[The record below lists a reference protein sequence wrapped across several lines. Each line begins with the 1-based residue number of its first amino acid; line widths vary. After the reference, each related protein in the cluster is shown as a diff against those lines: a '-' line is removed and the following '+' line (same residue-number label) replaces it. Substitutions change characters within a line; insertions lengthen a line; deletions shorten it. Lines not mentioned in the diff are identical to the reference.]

1 MCNLLFLF
9 DYAREKRI
17 IKAMY
22 PAGSLIMPFYYIFPV
37 LSRQYS
43 CLIEP
48 KIKLLYPAEAIFM
61 VQNVLQNCI
70 TCIPHFYLFLVLD
83 PAVIFRQHCVVL
95 CLYLAFMETAQL

>member
-17 IKAMY
+17 IKAMF
-22 PAGSLIMPFYYIFPV
+22 PAGSLIIPFYYIFPV

-48 KIKLLYPAEAIFM
+48 K
-61 VQNVLQNCI
+61 
-70 TCIPHFYLFLVLD
+70 
-83 PAVIFRQHCVVL
+83 
-95 CLYLAFMETAQL
+95 